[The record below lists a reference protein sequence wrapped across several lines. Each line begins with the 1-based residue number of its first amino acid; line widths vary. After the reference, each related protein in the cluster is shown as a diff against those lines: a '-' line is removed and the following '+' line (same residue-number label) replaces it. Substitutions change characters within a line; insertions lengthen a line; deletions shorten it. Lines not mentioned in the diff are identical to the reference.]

1 MARKKALGRGLKG
14 LIPQGVQDDS
24 VEEVVAPAAA
34 EALTNSIINIK
45 VADIQAS
52 KWQPRSHFNPE
63 KLEELAASIREQGL
77 VQPLV
82 VRRKGE
88 NIYEL
93 IAGERR
99 LRALNILGW
108 EEAPVCILDASD
120 SKMRELALVENLQ
133 RDDLNAIETAVAYE
147 LLQQEEGLTHN
158 EIGDKLGISRTKVT
172 NTLRLLNLPH
182 EVKSMIAEEKI
193 SAAHG
198 RTLLALSDPF
208 SQIELAKRIVAE
220 ELSVHDVEDLVKR
233 VSSPRISKLKSQ
245 PVERDR
251 NILSLEDRLCSHF
264 GTRVQVKDNG
274 GSGSITINYNSMD
287 EVAGILDKLGISE
300 DL

>member
-14 LIPQGVQDDS
+14 LIPQGTENNS
-24 VEEVVAPAAA
+24 AEEAVAPAAA
-34 EALTNSIINIK
+34 QALTNSIINIK
-45 VADIQAS
+45 VADIKAS

-63 KLEELAASIREQGL
+63 KLEELAASIKEQGL

-82 VRRKGE
+82 VRRKGDK
-88 NIYEL
+88 IYEL

-108 EEAPVCILDASD
+108 DEAPVCILDASD

-182 EVKSMIAEEKI
+182 EVKAMIAEEII

-208 SQIELAKRIVAE
+208 SQIELAKRIVSE
-220 ELSVHDVEDLVKR
+220 ELSVHEVEDMVKR
-233 VSSPRISKLKSQ
+233 VSSPRISKPKTS
-245 PVERDR
+245 VERDR

-264 GTRVQVKDNG
+264 GTRVQVKDKG

-300 DL
+300 DI